1 MKKKRREKERGR
13 EKEGEKE
20 REKERERLKESKK
33 KDNQP
38 LSLFPTTIYRYFAA
52 VTASMAPS

>member
-13 EKEGEKE
+13 EKEG
-20 REKERERLKESKK
+20 EKERERLKESKK